1 MSLAIGRDAV
11 PPAPAGR
18 AAAAPASQAGVVG
31 EAAPRYVG
39 LVTRTIAFALD
50 GLIIDAVA
58 IVTAAVVALT
68 FSVLSLPDELKKVAV
83 AGGGV
88 AFLLWVVGY
97 FVTFWATTGQ
107 TPGNRALRIRVRPAS
122 GGRMLP
128 RRALLRFVGLTIAAI
143 PLFAGFLLILV
154 DDRRRGLHDR
164 LARTVVVD
172 ASDDAPVASS
182 PRSGADVVRFG

>member
-1 MSLAIGRDAV
+1 MSLAIGRDVV
-11 PPAPAGR
+11 PPGHAIR
-18 AAAAPASQAGVVG
+18 EAAAQAAVVV
-31 EAAPRYVG
+31 EPAPRYVG
-39 LVTRTIAFALD
+39 LVTRAIAFALD
-50 GLIIDAVA
+50 GLIIDGVA

-88 AFLLWVVGY
+88 AFLLWTVGY
-97 FVTFWATTGQ
+97 FVTFWSTTGQ
-107 TPGNRALRIRVRPAS
+107 TPGNRALRIRVRTAS

-128 RRALLRFVGLTIAAI
+128 RRALLRFVGLTLAAL

-164 LARTVVVD
+164 LARTVVVE
-172 ASDDAPVASS
+172 ASDDALLASS
-182 PRSGADVVRFG
+182 HRPGSRPAP

>member
-1 MSLAIGRDAV
+1 VSLAIGRDA
-11 PPAPAGR
+11 AATAAASR
-18 AAAAPASQAGVVG
+18 AAAAPASKAGVVV

-39 LVTRTIAFALD
+39 LVTRAIAFALD
-50 GLIIDAVA
+50 AAIIDGVA

-68 FSVLSLPDELKKVAV
+68 FSVLSLPDELNKIAV

-88 AFLLWVVGY
+88 VFVLWAVGY
-97 FVTFWATTGQ
+97 FVTFWSTTGQ
-107 TPGNRALRIRVRPAS
+107 TPGNRALRIRVRTAS

-128 RRALLRFVGLTIAAI
+128 RRALLRFVGLTLAAL

-164 LARTVVVD
+164 LARTVVVEAGD
-172 ASDDAPVASS
+172 EAPAPP
-182 PRSGADVVRFG
+182 PRRPAP